1 MLKQSPISSRPNSSR
16 PCECCFIVPPHLLNR
31 LAAADDPSVSSA
43 AARTLRITAS
53 LRAFRNELST
63 GAPAPAAAKRTGLR
77 RQVFDCQGFSDLPGE
92 IVRSENDG
100 PVADAAV
107 NQAFDHTATT
117 WTFFNQVFGRESVD
131 NHGRTLVSSVH
142 YGQSYDNAFWNGSQ
156 MVYGDGDG
164 KIFQNF
170 TNALEVIAHELTHGV
185 TQFSAQLPYQGEQG
199 ALNESFSD
207 VFGSLVKQQSLGQTA
222 DQADWLI
229 GAGILAPG
237 VKGRALRDMANPGTA
252 FDDPL
257 LGRDPQPGHMKDY
270 VRTTDD
276 DGGVHINSGIPNR
289 AFVLA
294 AKAIGGRAWEVTGK
308 IWYVTLTERLT
319 STADFGK
326 CADETI
332 SVARDLFPD
341 DPSIARKVA
350 EAWVS
355 VGVIDA
361 VPAGLSG
368 AAPVAAMAL
377 AVGPA
382 IAAPAID
389 QAIAGLGHAKVLIAL
404 KPETVMM
411 AAAAAAVARDPDAYA
426 EAVRKDL
433 EAFFVQP
440 DQQQYAALAVTDKG
454 GRRMALAAARPELPQ
469 RPRIRVFP
477 RLGLAVGLVDG
488 TGLGSLR
495 AHQRVKAVHAAP
507 TPSLIAPVSVVPA
520 KASAQ
525 VTWGI
530 KRLNIGAVWSKGFDG
545 KGVRV
550 GHLDTGV
557 DGSHP
562 ALAGAIAAGDFA
574 EFDLAANQVP
584 GARPHDSGEHGTH
597 TAGTILGRSGPRG
610 RFGVAPGAQL
620 VSALSIE
627 GGQVIE
633 RILAGLEWIVSRN
646 VHLLSMSVG
655 LPGYVDAFEELIAG
669 LRRNNVLP
677 VIAAGNEGPDTSR
690 SPGNYPNVLSVGA
703 CTEDDLV
710 ADFSSSQ
717 RMARTDDPLVPDLV
731 APGVNVLSCVPGGNF
746 AQMDG
751 TSMATPHVAGLAALL
766 RQAAP
771 AATID
776 DIESAILA
784 SCSLP
789 ASMPDFRANRGV
801 PDAAVALER
810 LIGAGAGAPPAAAAL
825 VATKARR
832 PSSKQKPRRKVA

>member
-1 MLKQSPISSRPNSSR
+1 
-16 PCECCFIVPPHLLNR
+16 VPPRLLNR
-31 LAAADDPSVSSA
+31 LAAVEDPTVASA
-43 AARTLRITAS
+43 AARTLRITTS
-53 LRAFRNELST
+53 LRAFRNQLST
-63 GAPAPAAAKRTGLR
+63 GAPSPAAAKRTGLR
-77 RQVFDCQGFSDLPGE
+77 RQVFNCQGFNDLPGD
-92 IVRSENDG
+92 IVRSESDE
-100 PVADAAV
+100 PVADPAV
-107 NQAFDHTATT
+107 NRAFDHAGTS
-117 WTFFNQVFGRESVD
+117 WNFFNQVFKRESVD
-131 NHGRTLVSSVH
+131 DHGRTLVSSVH
-142 YGQSYDNAFWNGSQ
+142 YSQNYDNAFWNGNQ

-170 TNALEVIAHELTHGV
+170 TNSLEVIAHELTHGV
-185 TQFSAQLPYQGEQG
+185 TQFSAQLPYQNEQG

-207 VFGSLVKQQSLGQTA
+207 VFGSLVKQWSLGQTA
-222 DQADWLI
+222 DEADWLI
-229 GAGILAPG
+229 GVGILAPG

-252 FDDPL
+252 FDDPV
-257 LGRDPQPGHMKDY
+257 LGKDEQPGHMKDY
-270 VRTTDD
+270 VQTTDD

-294 AKAIGGRAWEVTGK
+294 AKAIGGRAWDVTGK

-319 STADFGK
+319 SSADFRK
-326 CADETI
+326 CAEQTI
-332 SVARDLFPD
+332 SVARDLFAD
-341 DPSIARKVA
+341 DPSIAQKVA

-361 VPAGLSG
+361 VPAELSR
-368 AAPVAAMAL
+368 AVPVAAAL

-382 IAAPAID
+382 MAVPAID

-404 KPETVMM
+404 KPETAG
-411 AAAAAAVARDPDAYA
+411 AAAAAAAPDLNAYA

-440 DQQQYAALAVTDKG
+440 DEQQYASPAALAGLAVRAPG
-454 GRRMALAAARPELPQ
+454 SRLAAASPEP

-477 RLGLAVGLVDG
+477 RLGLAVGLVDYK
-488 TGLGSLR
+488 GLGTLR

-507 TPSLIAPVSVVPA
+507 TPSLIAPVSVTPA
-520 KASAQ
+520 KASGQ

-530 KRLNIGAVWSKGFDG
+530 KRLNIGALWGKGYDG
-545 KGVRV
+545 KNVRV

-562 ALAGAIAAGDFA
+562 ALAGAIADGDFA
-574 EFDLAANQVP
+574 EFDFAANQVP

-597 TAGTILGRSGPRG
+597 TAGTVLGRAGPRG

-627 GGQVIE
+627 GGQVID

-646 VHLLSMSVG
+646 VHILSMSVG
-655 LPGYVDAFEELIAG
+655 LPGAYVDAFEELIAG
-669 LRRNNVLP
+669 LRRNKVLP
-677 VIAAGNEGPDTSR
+677 VIAIGNEGPDTSR

-703 CTEDDLV
+703 CTEGDLV

-717 RMARTDDPLVPDLV
+717 RMARPQDPLEPDLV
-731 APGVNVLSCVPGGNF
+731 APGVNVLSCIPGGEF
-746 AQMDG
+746 ALMDG

-771 AATID
+771 AATMD
-776 DIESAILA
+776 DIENAILG

-789 ASMPDFRANRGV
+789 TTMPNYRANRGV
-801 PDAAVALER
+801 PDAAVALAR
-810 LIGAGAGAPPAAAAL
+810 LTGAEAGAWPAPAPIAASAHRS
-825 VATKARR
+825 TKRR
-832 PSSKQKPRRKVA
+832 SGRKKVA